1 MAKVQAIGCRKYV
14 ALPLII
20 APCAAFKIYLN
31 GKKHCLAGVGN
42 DGVLTTTIT
51 YVRPRK
57 RRETQT
63 YVGGLILPQGDHVM
77 WKQSRLC
84 PGDELRVKIVE
95 AEAVDKPQKRFP
107 RDHFT
112 EEKRKKR
119 YVLQMAKQFGWK
131 IKRPE

>member
-1 MAKVQAIGCRKYV
+1 MR
-14 ALPLII
+14 
-20 APCAAFKIYLN
+20 AFKIYLN
-31 GKKHCLAGVGN
+31 GKKLCLAGVGN
-42 DGVLTTTIT
+42 NGVLTTTIT
-51 YVRPRK
+51 YVRSRK
-57 RRETQT
+57 RRETQA

-77 WKQSRLC
+77 WKQSRLR

-95 AEAVDKPQKRFP
+95 AEVVDKPQKRFP
-107 RDHFT
+107 RDHFA